1 MDNAMAACRPLPQ
14 ERRWIEVRGLDE
26 GGCLVLR
33 VRNPVPE
40 EVVPR
45 RRGSGLSRHGWGL
58 EILRQ
63 IAQRDDGRLETELR
77 EGVFTATL
85 WLPLA

>member
-1 MDNAMAACRPLPQ
+1 MAACRPLPQ

-40 EVVPR
+40 EAVPR